1 MAYRKRGGGESGA
14 TTTSTATVPVTVTPS
29 VSVPTTTAILKG
41 DGFGGVTDATSG
53 DYLDPAAGATGTY
66 TFGGGVTGDVASMTF
81 AGGQLTA
88 VALVP

>member
-14 TTTSTATVPVTVTPS
+14 TTGSTATAPVTVAAT
-29 VSVPTTTAILKG
+29 VPTTTAILKG
-41 DGFGGVTDATSG
+41 DGFGGVTDATTG

-66 TFGGGVTGDVASMTF
+66 TFAGGATGDVASMTF

-88 VALVP
+88 VTLVP